1 MLWLYSEVFI
11 TRGPDWPWGG
21 PQPTWGHC
29 WPPSAPPSCEASAP
43 SEGTGWSA
51 LWSVQK
57 GYGTSCWSW
66 GQGSWTSSGTPP
78 VPCTKPAAP
87 SYTGSPGKCLC
98 PSGAINRP
106 R

>member
-1 MLWLYSEVFI
+1 MLWLYFEFFI

-51 LWSVQK
+51 PWSVQK

-66 GQGSWTSSGTPP
+66 GQGSWTSSGTLPG
-78 VPCTKPAAP
+78 PCTRPAAP

-98 PSGAINRP
+98 PSGAINSP